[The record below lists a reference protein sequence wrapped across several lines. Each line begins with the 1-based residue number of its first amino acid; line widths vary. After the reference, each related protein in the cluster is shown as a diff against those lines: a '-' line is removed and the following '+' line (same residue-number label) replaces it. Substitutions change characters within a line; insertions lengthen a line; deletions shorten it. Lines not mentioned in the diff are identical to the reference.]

1 MLNFNK
7 QKLLEA
13 VRFQLAVDMN
23 CNEQDFLKDGI
34 IFCEAKINEGR
45 RMFERQ
51 SPYLEAATMGKG
63 IVVSADLDILE
74 RIKPVLEDKSRD
86 DLFSAPFLYG
96 HSLYYI
102 PDCKRMRKLPLP
114 EGFTLHVKEGNE
126 IHKLYEFPGFYNAI
140 QYDKNHPRPD
150 VLAIYAM
157 KGNEIAGVAGASID
171 SKTMWQ
177 IGIDVVP
184 SFRNYGLAAC
194 LVSNLAVMIMER
206 GIVPYYGTA
215 SSNIPSQ
222 AVAYRS
228 GFISAWMCTYKNTFD
243 GKSPYNMEFT
253 NI

>member
-228 GFISAWMCTYKNTFD
+228 GFIPAWMCTYKNIFD
-243 GKSPYNMEFT
+243 GKSQYNMEFT